1 MIPMVDAATSNIP
14 FTGKNLK
21 IFIAGLLV
29 IGLGY
34 VLLSIPPA
42 DGFLSLTLAP
52 ILLVLGYCV
61 IIPISLLLKDPPPST
76 EHRGGGSGSAK

>member
-1 MIPMVDAATSNIP
+1 MANASLSNIP
-14 FTGKNLK
+14 FTSKNLK

-42 DGFLSLTLAP
+42 DGFLSLTMAP

-61 IIPISLLLKDPPPST
+61 IIPVSLLLKDTSPSPSDGVSNGI
-76 EHRGGGSGSAK
+76 RADS